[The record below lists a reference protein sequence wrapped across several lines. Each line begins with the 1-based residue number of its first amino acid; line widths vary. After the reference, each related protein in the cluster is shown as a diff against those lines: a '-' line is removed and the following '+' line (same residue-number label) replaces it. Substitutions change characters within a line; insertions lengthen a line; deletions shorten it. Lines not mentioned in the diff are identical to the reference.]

1 MHKYAGNQFWK
12 YIRNLVVTE
21 IRIPLKFILVSVVV
35 RVNTMSR
42 RHITS
47 AKVKKQS
54 IDNSILSIMASR
66 VEIEVWMEKKAF

>member
-1 MHKYAGNQFWK
+1 MHKDAGNPFWK

-35 RVNTMSR
+35 RVNTLSR
-42 RHITS
+42 RHLTS

-54 IDNSILSIMASR
+54 IDNSILPIMASR
-66 VEIEVWMEKKAF
+66 VEIEVWMEKKTF